1 MAAPEI
7 LLVPPAEAIAHFR
20 AKGLLAGFDWRDTDA
35 AEHLRSFTVAKA
47 MRLDVLEDIRG
58 AVDRAL
64 AEGRTFR
71 DFHNELEPLL
81 RKKGWWGR
89 QRMLD
94 PRTGKFETVQLGSAR
109 RLRVIYDTNLRMA
122 HARGRWERIERVAE
136 ARPWL
141 RYVTVQDARTRP
153 DHLAWHGTVLPWDDP
168 FWETHYPPNGWRCRC
183 IVQQLSDD
191 DLEAFGYDPS
201 SGPPPGS
208 GETRPWFDARNDRTV
223 RVPAGID
230 PGFQHN
236 AGLANLGKE
245 SAGRL
250 IRKIDD
256 AGGALA
262 RAAVGSPW
270 RTAMFRRHLAGASD
284 GDWPVAVAPARV
296 LGALGGRSHTVRLSG
311 DTAAKQSGLRFAPG
325 GRPIPGHPDV
335 RPEDYALVQRI
346 LDDGEVFKAGPYHA
360 AGFIESDGRLWRA
373 VVKATEDG
381 AETYLRTL
389 HKARRRDLTAARRRL
404 QRIDREGG

>member
-1 MAAPEI
+1 
-7 LLVPPAEAIAHFR
+7 
-20 AKGLLAGFDWRDTDA
+20 
-35 AEHLRSFTVAKA
+35 
-47 MRLDVLEDIRG
+47 
-58 AVDRAL
+58 
-64 AEGRTFR
+64 
-71 DFHNELEPLL
+71 
-81 RKKGWWGR
+81 
-89 QRMLD
+89 MLD
-94 PRTGKFETVQLGSAR
+94 PRIGKFETVQLGSAR
-109 RLRVIYDTNLRMA
+109 RLRIIFDTNLRMA
-122 HARGRWERIERVAE
+122 YAKGRWERIERVA
-136 ARPWL
+136 ADRRWL
-141 RYVTVQDARTRP
+141 RYVAVRDAR
-153 DHLAWHGTVLPWDDP
+153 
-168 FWETHYPPNGWRCRC
+168 
-183 IVQQLSDD
+183 
-191 DLEAFGYDPS
+191 
-201 SGPPPGS
+201 
-208 GETRPWFDARNDRTV
+208 TRPWFDARNDRTV

-230 PGFQHN
+230 PGFQQN

-284 GDWPVAVAPARV
+284 GGWPVAVAPARV

-381 AETYLRTL
+381 AETYLQTL
-389 HKARRRDLTAARRRL
+389 HKAQPYDLAAARRRL